1 MADKVIK
8 SFALKD
14 LKCSLPESGQYPEK
28 ETGTSG
34 KEYIGLPKYEY
45 EPLKESLQ
53 EKGYVP
59 EEFDYIVATSSGE
72 ILYGG
77 RRVWLMQKDMG
88 MNQDTMIDCEIM
100 EKQDFYDEMKARML
114 ANVNPNL
121 LRRKDKDGKTIMP
134 TARVK
139 PKQYFEQ
146 HKGYQNLRKLG
157 KKRGWK
163 KPYNL
168 DHFVL
173 SNGLTLKQQRD
184 ILDKED

>member
-8 SFALKD
+8 AFALKD

-45 EPLKESLQ
+45 EPLKKSLQ

-59 EEFDYIVATSSGE
+59 EEFDYIVATSSGDV
-72 ILYGG
+72 LYGG

-88 MNQDTMIDCEIM
+88 MDQETMIDCEIW
-100 EKQDFYDEMKARML
+100 EKQEFLDEMKSRIL

-121 LRRKDKDGKTIMP
+121 IKRKDKDGKTIMP
-134 TARVK
+134 TAKVK
-139 PKQYFEQ
+139 RKTQEQ
-146 HKGYQNLRKLG
+146 HKGYQDLRKLG

-163 KPYNL
+163 RPYNL
-168 DHFVL
+168 DDFVL
-173 SNGLTLKQQRD
+173 SNGRTLKEQRE
-184 ILDKED
+184 LNDKDG